1 MCNPIQQEHE
11 IQQAPAPI
19 VVQEQDQAVQQVQQ
33 AQAVQQ
39 VQQAQAVE
47 QAQEQQQAVQQEQ
60 VQQQQQAQQQ
70 PAAPVDAAPAQ
81 TQNKKKT
88 ERIAP
93 VTRKQ
98 VRGNFSDVRKNA
110 FQENLMDNVR
120 MDAAVHDS
128 KPYRAVME
136 AIRDY
141 ASMNL
146 EKTSTDKQSAALAKA
161 RRLLRAHPATP
172 DAQDAESVVINRYR
186 LYFDTFTDGQL
197 TLPQDL
203 NKESHIDYSQKEIT
217 RTSIVAGIKP
227 GWADVKDQP
236 LFAHEPSAN
245 DIQQRLL
252 GDCYLQAAIS
262 SLVRN
267 APEKLKECLRDNG
280 DGTVTVR
287 FFKKGYGLMQDL
299 PLSYQKTAVET
310 DPAKLT
316 DQDLLVRLFVDWKK
330 ADKTEWE
337 QLTNVYNHQVT
348 YIRNEPQTKLAFDQQ
363 TIDLFD
369 RMNTETDPALQAELQ
384 QQFADLPQ
392 QQYKQAQEK
401 TGLNGMIAGMSMHEL
416 PRAAALAARL
426 CAEPDF
432 APVLEA
438 IRQARDSGK
447 DVVGVL
453 TEAIRNFDKAAP
465 LMQRLRTDQPDLFN
479 PPPDGPAMHPVYVT
493 VRKTVPR
500 VAGVDAYAANCLW
513 LQMIEKAYAASGLH
527 IEKLEDRKAD
537 LRTYEQIEG
546 GYSGQFLE
554 TLTGM
559 RADRLDQSGVTPLRA
574 DLQAQFKPLFQRDS
588 QEQMRRQ
595 GIDSLVHVVVQNGLL
610 RELKSRFLR
619 DYTTKEN
626 NVKVTK
632 QYALSALT
640 IEDIRETIMDW
651 RNWEKLPQTE
661 PALVLIKQSHS
672 DFDTF
677 TDEHMRKIADFLEDY
692 YANLDTPALG
702 YRRFAQKEDG
712 TPKYTRWAENRYGAI
727 RDALAEG
734 KVVSVG
740 TQRFIP
746 EEVQG
751 HGLNGESQEGGLV
764 QGHAYSVTG
773 CEEIDGRKYVTLRNP
788 WARFERTYVKVTE
801 TDGRVHYDVKE
812 NKQGLFAQSDNSG
825 TFHMELNDFMG
836 CVDDIYFNG

>member
-19 VVQEQDQAVQQVQQ
+19 VVQEQD
-33 AQAVQQ
+33 QAVQQ

-287 FFKKGYGLMQDL
+287 FFKKGYDLIQDL

-337 QLTNVYNHQVT
+337 QLTNIYNHQVA

-595 GIDSLVHVVVQNGLL
+595 GIDILVHVVVQNGLL

>member
-33 AQAVQQ
+33 AQAV
-39 VQQAQAVE
+39 E

-60 VQQQQQAQQQ
+60 VQQQQQAQQQQAQQQ

-128 KPYRAVME
+128 KPYRAAME
-136 AIRDY
+136 AIRGY

-287 FFKKGYGLMQDL
+287 FFKKGYDLLRDL

-316 DQDLLVRLFVDWKK
+316 DQDLLVRLFINWKK
-330 ADKTEWE
+330 DNKTEWK
-337 QLTNVYNHQVT
+337 QLTNVYNNHVSHIQNDPQFKQANDKQMVDLMDQIDKET
-348 YIRNEPQTKLAFDQQ
+348 NETRK
-363 TIDLFD
+363 
-369 RMNTETDPALQAELQ
+369 QALQ
-384 QQFADLPQ
+384 QQVASLPQ
-392 QQYKQAQEK
+392 RQFAQAQER
-401 TGLNGMIAGMSMHEL
+401 TGLNGLVAGMNMDQL
-416 PRAAALAARL
+416 PQAAALAARL

-559 RADRLDQSGVTPLRA
+559 RVDRLDQSGVTPLRE
-574 DLQAQFKPLFQRDS
+574 DLQAQFSPLFWIDS

-595 GIDSLVHVVVQNGLL
+595 GIDSLVRTVVQNGLL

-661 PALVLIKQSHS
+661 PALALIKQSHS

-692 YANLDTPALG
+692 YANLDTPALE

-712 TPKYTRWAENRYGAI
+712 TPKYTRWAENQYDAI

-773 CEEIDGRKYVTLRNP
+773 CEEIDGRKYITLRNP

>member
-19 VVQEQDQAVQQVQQ
+19 VVQEQD
-33 AQAVQQ
+33 QAVQQ

-252 GDCYLQAAIS
+252 GDCYLQAAVS
-262 SLVRN
+262 ALVRN
-267 APEKLKECLRDNG
+267 APEKIKECLRDNG
-280 DGTVTVR
+280 NGTVTVR
-287 FFKKGYGLMQDL
+287 FFQKGYPLLRDL
-299 PLSYQKTAVET
+299 PLPYQKKAVET

-316 DQDLLVRLFVDWKK
+316 DQDLLVRLFINWKK
-330 ADKTEWE
+330 DNKTEWE
-337 QLTNVYNHQVT
+337 QLTNVYNNHVSHIQ
-348 YIRNEPQTKLAFDQQ
+348 NDPQFKQANDKQMVDLMDQ
-363 TIDLFD
+363 IDK
-369 RMNTETDPALQAELQ
+369 ETDEARKQALQ
-384 QQFADLPQ
+384 QQVASLPQ
-392 QQYKQAQEK
+392 RQFAQAQER
-401 TGLNGMIAGMSMHEL
+401 TGLNGLVAGMNMDQL
-416 PRAAALAARL
+416 PQAEALAARL

-465 LMQRLRTDQPDLFN
+465 LMQRLRTDQPDLFT
-479 PPPDGPAMHPVYVT
+479 PPPGEPAMHPVYVT

-559 RADRLDQSGVTPLRA
+559 RADRLDQSGVTPLRE
-574 DLQAQFKPLFQRDS
+574 DLQAQFSPLFRSDI

-595 GIDSLVHVVVQNGLL
+595 GIDSLVRTVVQNGLL

-692 YANLDTPALG
+692 YANLDTPALE

-712 TPKYTRWAENRYGAI
+712 TPKYTRWAENQYDAI

-751 HGLNGESQEGGLV
+751 HGLNGESLAGGLV

-773 CEEIDGRKYVTLRNP
+773 CEEIDGRKYITLRNP
-788 WARFERTYVKVTE
+788 WANYERMYTKVTE
-801 TDGRVHYDVKE
+801 KDGRVHYDVKE

>member
-19 VVQEQDQAVQQVQQ
+19 VVQEQD
-33 AQAVQQ
+33 QAVQQ

-287 FFKKGYGLMQDL
+287 FFKKGYDLIQDL

-337 QLTNVYNHQVT
+337 QLTNIYNHQVA

-416 PRAAALAARL
+416 PQAAALAARL

-546 GYSGQFLE
+546 GYSDQFLE

-559 RADRLDQSGVTPLRA
+559 HANRLEQSGVTPLRA

-661 PALVLIKQSHS
+661 PALALIKQSHS

-692 YANLDTPALG
+692 YANLDTPALE

-712 TPKYTRWAENRYGAI
+712 TPKYTRWAENQYQAI
-727 RDALAEG
+727 HDALAEG
-734 KVVSVG
+734 KLISVG
-740 TQRFIP
+740 TQTFIP

-773 CEEIDGRKYVTLRNP
+773 CEEIDGRKYITLRNP
-788 WARFERTYVKVTE
+788 WARFERNYVKVTE
-801 TDGRVHYDVKE
+801 TDGRVHYEVKE
-812 NKQGLFAQSDNSG
+812 NTQGLFAQSDNSG

-836 CVDDIYFNG
+836 SVNHIYING

>member
-19 VVQEQDQAVQQVQQ
+19 VVQEQD
-33 AQAVQQ
+33 QAVQQ

-217 RTSIVAGIKP
+217 CTSIVAGIKP

-287 FFKKGYGLMQDL
+287 FFKKGYDLIQDL

-337 QLTNVYNHQVT
+337 QLTNIYNHQVA

>member
-19 VVQEQDQAVQQVQQ
+19 VVQEQD
-33 AQAVQQ
+33 QAVQQ

-287 FFKKGYGLMQDL
+287 FFKKGYDLIQDL

-337 QLTNVYNHQVT
+337 QLTNIYNHQVA

-661 PALVLIKQSHS
+661 PALVIIKKSHS

>member
-19 VVQEQDQAVQQVQQ
+19 VVQEQD
-33 AQAVQQ
+33 QAVQQ

-287 FFKKGYGLMQDL
+287 FFKKGYDLIQDL

-337 QLTNVYNHQVT
+337 QLTNVYNNHVSHIQ
-348 YIRNEPQTKLAFDQQ
+348 NDPQFKQANDKQMV
-363 TIDLFD
+363 DLFD

-432 APVLEA
+432 ASVLEA

-559 RADRLDQSGVTPLRA
+559 RVDRLDQSGVTPLRE
-574 DLQAQFKPLFQRDS
+574 DLQAQFSPLSRSDS

-595 GIDSLVHVVVQNGLL
+595 GIDSLVRTVVQNGLL

-692 YANLDTPALG
+692 YANLDTPALEH
-702 YRRFAQKEDG
+702 RRFAQKEDG
-712 TPKYTRWAENRYGAI
+712 TPKYTRWAENQYDAI

-740 TQRFIP
+740 TQTLIP

-788 WARFERTYVKVTE
+788 WARFERNYVKVTE
-801 TDGRVHYDVKE
+801 TDGRVHYEVTE

-836 CVDDIYFNG
+836 SVDQIYING

>member
-19 VVQEQDQAVQQVQQ
+19 VVQEQD
-33 AQAVQQ
+33 QAVQQ

-287 FFKKGYGLMQDL
+287 FFKKGYDLIQDL

-337 QLTNVYNHQVT
+337 QLTNIYNHQVA

-401 TGLNGMIAGMSMHEL
+401 TGLNGMIAGMGMHEL

>member
-1 MCNPIQQEHE
+1 MCNPIQQERE
-11 IQQAPAPI
+11 MQQAPAPI
-19 VVQEQDQAVQQVQQ
+19 VVQEQD
-33 AQAVQQ
+33 QAVQQ

-141 ASMNL
+141 ASLNL
-146 EKTSTDKQSAALAKA
+146 EKTSTDKQSTALAKA
-161 RRLLRAHPATP
+161 RRLLRTHPATP

-287 FFKKGYGLMQDL
+287 FFKKGYDLMQDL

-316 DQDLLVRLFVDWKK
+316 DQDLLVRLFINWKK
-330 ADKTEWE
+330 DNKTEWE
-337 QLTNVYNHQVT
+337 QLTNVYNNHVSHIQ
-348 YIRNEPQTKLAFDQQ
+348 NDPQFKQANDKQMVDLMDQ
-363 TIDLFD
+363 IDK
-369 RMNTETDPALQAELQ
+369 ETDEARKQALQ
-384 QQFADLPQ
+384 QQVASLPQ
-392 QQYKQAQEK
+392 RQFAQAQER
-401 TGLNGMIAGMSMHEL
+401 TGLNGLVAGMNMDQL
-416 PRAAALAARL
+416 PQAEALAARL

-559 RADRLDQSGVTPLRA
+559 RANRMTQTPITPLS
-574 DLQAQFKPLFQRDS
+574 DLTESGGPLYQLFQSDI
-588 QEQMRRQ
+588 QKQMMDVQ
-595 GIDSLVHVVVQNGLL
+595 IDPEFMASLPSILNI
-610 RELKSRFLR
+610 ELKRRFLHS
-619 DYTTKEN
+619 YTVKKDKKKITKH
-626 NVKVTK
+626 
-632 QYALSALT
+632 YARSALK
-640 IEDIRETIMDW
+640 IEDIQETIMDW
-651 RNWEKLPQTE
+651 KKWKMPQE
-661 PALVLIKQSHS
+661 AENLLVSIRQHHPN
-672 DFDTF
+672 DFAEF
-677 TDEHMRKIADFLEDY
+677 MDEQTRKYADFFENW
-692 YANLDTPALG
+692 YANLDTPALE
-702 YRRFAQKEDG
+702 YRRFAQKEDC
-712 TPKYTRWAENRYGAI
+712 TPKYTRWAENQYDAI

-773 CEEIDGRKYVTLRNP
+773 CEEIDGRKYITLRNP
-788 WARFERTYVKVTE
+788 WARFERNYVKVTE
-801 TDGRVHYDVKE
+801 TDGRVHYEVKE
-812 NKQGLFAQSDNSG
+812 NTQGLFAQSDNSG
-825 TFHMELNDFMG
+825 TFHMELNDIMG
-836 CVDDIYFNG
+836 SVDQIYING